1 MHFLSDVVAG
11 LILGLVSL
19 ATCRAILGRPEVSR
33 PTTTNVDV
41 ASSSS
46 SFALHD
52 NGNDTGLDRT
62 AGFQQKEFVMAALGV
77 VLIVV
82 GAIIVWGVEAVVDG
96 FDLQAI
102 GYILMAGGVIAL
114 LVAAIRAA
122 GWMSMNDH
130 KMRTERVASAD
141 GTHYVEQTETH

>member
-1 MHFLSDVVAG
+1 
-11 LILGLVSL
+11 
-19 ATCRAILGRPEVSR
+19 
-33 PTTTNVDV
+33 
-41 ASSSS
+41 
-46 SFALHD
+46 
-52 NGNDTGLDRT
+52 
-62 AGFQQKEFVMAALGV
+62 MAALGV

-96 FDLQAI
+96 FDLEAI

-122 GWMSMNDH
+122 GWMSMNNR